1 MQECRGRRVL
11 FRAYEKL
18 LPNGRRVLVDE
29 VIFPDSVAVL
39 PVYRGGEPEVVLV
52 RQYRPT
58 IDKWTL
64 EAPAGTI
71 MPGESPEEAALRE
84 LEEEA
89 GLKAG
94 VLERVGQGYTSP
106 GYSREYMTLFI
117 AWEPVESSM
126 RPESYEVIEGRV
138 RVTLADAIR
147 MVSEATITDVKTILL
162 IYAAY
167 TRLLDGGRK

>member
-1 MQECRGRRVL
+1 LQECRGRRVV
-11 FRAYEKL
+11 FRAYEKT
-18 LPNGRRVLVDE
+18 LPNGRRVLVDD
-29 VIFPDSVAVL
+29 VIFPNSVAVL

-52 RQYRPT
+52 KQYRPT

-71 MPGESPEEAALRE
+71 MVGESPEEAAVRE

-89 GLKAG
+89 GLRAET
-94 VLERVGQGYTSP
+94 LEKVAEGYTSP

-117 AWEPVESSM
+117 AWEPRDSSM

-138 RVTLADAIR
+138 RIKLAEALR
-147 MVSEATITDVKTILL
+147 MISRASITDVKTILL
-162 IYAAY
+162 VYAAFAK
-167 TRLLDGGRK
+167 LHGG